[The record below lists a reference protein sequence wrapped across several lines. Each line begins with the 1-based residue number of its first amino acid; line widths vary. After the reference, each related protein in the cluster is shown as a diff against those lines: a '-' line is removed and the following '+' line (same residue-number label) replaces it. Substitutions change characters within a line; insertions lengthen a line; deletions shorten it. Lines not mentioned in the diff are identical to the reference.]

1 MKLRWSWLGRVGY
14 REAAALQERLR
25 QRILDGEDAEEL
37 LLLEHDPVVTLG
49 RSARA
54 SDLLQPDELARLG
67 IAVERSTRGGQ
78 VTYHGPGQLV
88 AYPVVRLQR
97 GIVAHVEA
105 LCGAAVAV
113 AQELGVAARY
123 RRDCPGV
130 WTPDDRKLASVGV
143 HVHRRVTV
151 HGVALNVSTS
161 LEPFQLIVAC
171 GQSGA
176 RPTSLVAQNAVGGAV
191 AVTPSDVAPRFAAAF
206 AAALGRDPLLSA
218 PPPVK

>member
-14 REAAALQERLR
+14 RETAALQERLR
-25 QRILDGEDAEEL
+25 QRILDGDDAAEQL
-37 LLLEHDPVVTLG
+37 LLLEHQPVVTLG
-49 RSARA
+49 RSA
-54 SDLLQPDELARLG
+54 STGDLLQPAELARLG
-67 IAVERSTRGGQ
+67 IAVERSSRGGQ

-88 AYPVVRLQR
+88 AYPIVRLSR

-113 AQELGVAARY
+113 AGELGVAARY

-130 WTPDDRKLASVGV
+130 WTPDDRKLGSVGV
-143 HVHRRVTV
+143 HVHKRVTI
-151 HGVALNVSTS
+151 HGLALNVSTA

-176 RPTSLVAQNAVGGAV
+176 RPTSLALEGAAGV
-191 AVTPSDVAPRFAAAF
+191 LPSDLAPRFAAAF
-206 AAALGRDPLLSA
+206 AAAVGRDPLLSA
-218 PPPVK
+218 PPPVE